1 MVLPA
6 LLGWAVLNLLGGGI
20 ASGLPLP
27 FLPFTPDQS
36 LGHVA
41 AHLIY
46 TVAEIPL
53 IIIAV
58 RAIRAGSAREEPAGH
73 R

>member
-27 FLPFTPDQS
+27 FLPFAPDQS
-36 LGHVA
+36 LGHYA
-41 AHLIY
+41 AHVLY

-53 IIIAV
+53 IIVAV
-58 RAIRAGSAREEPAGH
+58 RAIRVGAASEEPAGH